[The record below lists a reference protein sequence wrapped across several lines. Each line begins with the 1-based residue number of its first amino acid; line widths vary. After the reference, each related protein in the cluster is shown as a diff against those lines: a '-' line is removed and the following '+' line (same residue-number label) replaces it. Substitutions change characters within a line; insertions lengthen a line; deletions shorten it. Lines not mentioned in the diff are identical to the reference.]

1 MLVKQFC
8 WCRIENAAMTYHQNC
23 QPQWQL
29 LIKLVTGSP
38 FLQFRVINN
47 RELDEYVFTI
57 VSLPNSHNNY
67 APCLFDLPSS
77 LPCLSTDSQSPP
89 ISHTIQSSNKLNF
102 FEFFISRENFKK
114 KNCLKFRTNIM
125 CVKKAAQKIIINTL
139 KRQTEG
145 TLHSAHTF
153 NIHSV
158 HCSRIPLNEETK

>member
-38 FLQFRVINN
+38 FLQFCVINN

-102 FEFFISRENFKK
+102 FEFFYFTRKFQEEELFEISDKYNVCEKSSIENNNQYIEKT
-114 KNCLKFRTNIM
+114 NRGNTTQRTYI
-125 CVKKAAQKIIINTL
+125 
-139 KRQTEG
+139 
-145 TLHSAHTF
+145 
-153 NIHSV
+153 
-158 HCSRIPLNEETK
+158 